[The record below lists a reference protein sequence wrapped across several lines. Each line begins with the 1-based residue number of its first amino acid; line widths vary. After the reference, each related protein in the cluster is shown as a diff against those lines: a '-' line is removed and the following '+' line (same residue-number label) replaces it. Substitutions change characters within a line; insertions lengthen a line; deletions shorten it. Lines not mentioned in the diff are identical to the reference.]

1 MKGIENIAQ
10 RILADAEQEAGALRD
25 EAEKK
30 AAEARAAADREAQEL
45 KDSLRREGEAEAK
58 RQYDLLLAA
67 QETEDRKQLLAAKQ
81 ELVARAFDRA
91 VEQLCALEDEPYAL
105 LLAKLAASAAE
116 TKQEKIILN
125 ERDKA
130 RVGSRVVEEANRLT
144 GGSLI
149 LAEETRPIVGG
160 LILSQGKIEVN
171 CALDTLAALRR
182 NELAGKASALL
193 FG

>member
-1 MKGIENIAQ
+1 M
-10 RILADAEQEAGALRD
+10 
-25 EAEKK
+25 
-30 AAEARAAADREAQEL
+30 
-45 KDSLRREGEAEAK
+45 
-58 RQYDLLLAA
+58 
-67 QETEDRKQLLAAKQ
+67 
-81 ELVARAFDRA
+81 ARAFQRA
-91 VEQLCALEDEPYAL
+91 VEQLCALEDEPYAK
-105 LLAKLAASAAE
+105 LLARLAASAAE

-130 RVGSRVVEEANRLT
+130 RVGARVAEEANRLCS
-144 GGSLI
+144 GSMT
-149 LAEETRPIVGG
+149 LAEECRPIVGG

>member
-10 RILADAEQEAGALRD
+10 RIREEAQQEAKDLVTQAEQ
-25 EAEKK
+25 K
-30 AAEARAAADREAQEL
+30 AAEARAAADREAGA
-45 KDSLRREGEAEAK
+45 LRETLRKEGEAEAA

-67 QETEDRKQLLAAKQ
+67 EETEDRKQLLGAKQ
-81 ELVARAFDRA
+81 ELVARAFQRA
-91 VEQLCALEDEPYAL
+91 VEQLCALEDEPYAQ
-105 LLAKLAASAAE
+105 LLARLAASAAE
-116 TKQEKIILN
+116 TKQEQIILN

-130 RVGSRVVEEANRLT
+130 RVGARVVEEANRLCS
-144 GGSLI
+144 GSLT
-149 LAEETRPIVGG
+149 LAEECRPIVGG

>member
-1 MKGIENIAQ
+1 MKGIENIAL
-10 RILADAEQEAGALRD
+10 RIREDAEKEAKDLLTR
-25 EAEKK
+25 AEQR
-30 AAEARAAADREAQEL
+30 AAQARADADREAADLREN
-45 KDSLRREGEAEAK
+45 LRREGEADAQ

-67 QETEDRKQLLAAKQ
+67 QETEDRKQLLTAKQ
-81 ELVARAFDRA
+81 ELVARAFQRA

-125 ERDKA
+125 ERDTA
-130 RVGSRVVEEANRLT
+130 RVGSRVAEEANRLCA
-144 GGSLI
+144 GSLT

>member
-1 MKGIENIAQ
+1 MKGIENIAL
-10 RILADAEQEAGALRD
+10 RIREDAEQEAKALLAD
-25 EAEKK
+25 AEAR
-30 AAEARAAADREAQEL
+30 AAEAKAAADREAAALKEEL
-45 KDSLRREGEAEAK
+45 CREGENEAR

-67 QETEDRKQLLAAKQ
+67 EETENRKQLLTAKQ

-105 LLAKLAASAAE
+105 LLAKLAAAAAE
-116 TKQEKIILN
+116 TKREQIILN
-125 ERDKA
+125 ERDRA
-130 RVGSRVVEEANRLT
+130 RVGSRVVEEANRLS
-144 GGSLI
+144 GGSLS

-182 NELAGKASALL
+182 NELAGKVSALL

>member
-10 RILADAEQEAGALRD
+10 RIREDAEQEAGVLLA
-25 EAEKK
+25 EAEKR
-30 AAEARAAADREAQEL
+30 ASETRAAADREAQEL
-45 KDSLRREGEAEAK
+45 KDSLRREGEAEAQ

-67 QETEDRKQLLAAKQ
+67 EETENRKQLLAAKQ
-81 ELVARAFDRA
+81 ERVARAFDRA

-130 RVGSRVVEEANRLT
+130 RVGSRVAEEANRLC
-144 GGSLI
+144 GGSLS

>member
-1 MKGIENIAQ
+1 MKGIENIAL
-10 RILADAEQEAGALRD
+10 RIREEAQQEAKELLSRAEQQ
-25 EAEKK
+25 
-30 AAEARAAADREAQEL
+30 AAEARAAADREAGEL
-45 KDSLRREGEAEAK
+45 RETLRREGEAEAE

-67 QETEDRKQLLAAKQ
+67 EETENRKQLLGAKQ
-81 ELVARAFDRA
+81 ELVARAFQRA

-105 LLAKLAASAAE
+105 LLAKLAAAAAE
-116 TKQEKIILN
+116 TKREQIILN
-125 ERDKA
+125 ERDRA
-130 RVGSRVVEEANRLT
+130 RVGSRVAELANGLC
-144 GGSLI
+144 GGSLT

>member
-1 MKGIENIAQ
+1 MKGIENIAL
-10 RILADAEQEAGALRD
+10 RIRQDAEQEAKDLLTR
-25 EAEKK
+25 AEQQ
-30 AAEARAAADREAQEL
+30 AAQARADADREAGEL
-45 KDSLRREGEAEAK
+45 RESLRREGEADAQ
-58 RQYDLLLAA
+58 RQYDLILAA

-81 ELVARAFDRA
+81 ELVAKAFRRA
-91 VEQLCALEDEPYAL
+91 VEQLCALEDEPYAK

-125 ERDKA
+125 QRDKA
-130 RVGSRVVEEANRLT
+130 RVGSRVVEEANRLCS
-144 GGSLI
+144 GSLT
-149 LAEETRPIVGG
+149 LAEECRPIVGG

>member
-1 MKGIENIAQ
+1 MKGIENIAL
-10 RILADAEQEAGALRD
+10 RIREDAEQEAKALLAGAEQR
-25 EAEKK
+25 
-30 AAEARAAADREAQEL
+30 AAEAKAAADREAAALKEEL
-45 KDSLRREGEAEAK
+45 CREGENEAR

-67 QETEDRKQLLAAKQ
+67 EETENRKQLLTAKQ

-105 LLAKLAASAAE
+105 LLAKLAAAAAE
-116 TKQEKIILN
+116 TKREQIILN
-125 ERDKA
+125 ERDRA
-130 RVGSRVVEEANRLT
+130 RVGSRVVEEANRLS
-144 GGSLI
+144 GGSLS

-182 NELAGKASALL
+182 NELAGKVSALL

>member
-1 MKGIENIAQ
+1 M
-10 RILADAEQEAGALRD
+10 
-25 EAEKK
+25 
-30 AAEARAAADREAQEL
+30 
-45 KDSLRREGEAEAK
+45 
-58 RQYDLLLAA
+58 
-67 QETEDRKQLLAAKQ
+67 
-81 ELVARAFDRA
+81 
-91 VEQLCALEDEPYAL
+91 EQLCALEDEPYAK
-105 LLAKLAASAAE
+105 LLARLAASAAE

-130 RVGSRVVEEANRLT
+130 RVGARVVEEANRLCS
-144 GGSLI
+144 GSLT
-149 LAEETRPIVGG
+149 LAEECRPIVGG

>member
-10 RILADAEQEAGALRD
+10 RIREDAEREAAALRD

-45 KDSLRREGEAEAK
+45 KDSLRREGEAEAR

-91 VEQLCALEDEPYAL
+91 VEQLCAMEDGPYAL

-144 GGSLI
+144 GGSLS
-149 LAEETRPIVGG
+149 LAEETRPIMGG